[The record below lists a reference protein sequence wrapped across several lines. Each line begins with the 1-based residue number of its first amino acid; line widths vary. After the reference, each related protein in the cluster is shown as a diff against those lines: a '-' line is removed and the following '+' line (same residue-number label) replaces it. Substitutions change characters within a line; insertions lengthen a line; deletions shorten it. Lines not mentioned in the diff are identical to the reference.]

1 MKKDPIVEETRA
13 ARRKL
18 MRAAGGDLTKL
29 VRMLRTR
36 EADARRVAI
45 LPNARKAKKSSRR
58 RAS

>member
-18 MRAAGGDLTKL
+18 MRAAGGDMTEL
-29 VRMLRTR
+29 VRMLRAR
-36 EADARRVAI
+36 EAHARRTAVR
-45 LPNARKAKKSSRR
+45 PNARKAKKTSGR

>member
-18 MRAAGGDLTKL
+18 MRAAGGDMTEL
-29 VRMLRTR
+29 VRMLRAR
-36 EADARRVAI
+36 ETNARRTAV
-45 LPNARKAKKSSRR
+45 LPNARKAKKPSRR